1 VKINSIGNKGGGHPG
16 KLQDKLSSIPWTRIQ
31 SDARMKE
38 IVATMDS
45 PWQTTVCIFF
55 IILKDACIYMCVE
68 SGETS
73 RVAAVFQSLG
83 TESTFVIMHSP
94 YSGGAHALF

>member
-45 PWQTTVCIFF
+45 LGKLESAFF
-55 IILKDACIYMCVE
+55 LLY
-68 SGETS
+68 
-73 RVAAVFQSLG
+73 
-83 TESTFVIMHSP
+83 
-94 YSGGAHALF
+94 